1 MNTKT
6 NVLNNLAP
14 SVKKADKALDM
25 AAIFWFLVALMG
37 QWLFVYY
44 IIVHFG
50 GAAIKGDTESW
61 NDSTISGHV
70 PGDTIGNIVF
80 AMHIFMAAVIT
91 FGGTLQLI
99 PQLRKRALNLHRWN
113 GRIFIFTAYI
123 MAIGGLYL
131 VWVRGATLSLNG
143 AWAITL
149 NAAAILIFAS
159 LAIRTARAGNI
170 TAHRKWALRLY
181 LMVNGVWFF
190 RIGFMAWIMINQ
202 GPVGSTENLDGPFDL
217 FWSYANFL
225 LPLAV
230 LELYFYTQ
238 NRAGTKGK
246 YAMAGI
252 LFLLTLLMGLGIVA
266 AFLFMWKPYL

>member
-1 MNTKT
+1 MKTTTNTLYNAT
-6 NVLNNLAP
+6 P
-14 SVKKADKALDM
+14 STQKADKALHI
-25 AAIFWFLVALMG
+25 AAVFWFLVAVIG
-37 QWLFVYY
+37 QWAFVYY

-50 GAAIKGDTESW
+50 GAAINGDTASW
-61 NDSTISGHV
+61 NDSTIAGHV
-70 PGDTIGNIVF
+70 PGDTVGNLVF
-80 AMHIFMAAVIT
+80 GMHVFMAAVIT

-99 PQLRKRALNLHRWN
+99 PQLRKRALALHRWN
-113 GRIFIFTAYI
+113 GRIFIFTAYM

-131 VWVRGATLSLNG
+131 VWVRGAVLSTNG

-149 NAAAILIFAS
+149 NATLILVFAT
-159 LAIRTARAGNI
+159 LAIRTAQARNI
-170 TAHRKWALRLY
+170 PAHRKWALRLY

-217 FWSYANFL
+217 FWAYANFL

-230 LELYFYTQ
+230 LEGYLYTQ
-238 NRAGTKGK
+238 KRAGTKGT

-252 LFLLTLLMGLGIVA
+252 LVLLTLLMALGIVA
-266 AFLFMWKPYL
+266 AFLFMWQPYL

>member
-1 MNTKT
+1 MNSEI
-6 NVLNNLAP
+6 N
-14 SVKKADKALDM
+14 SVPIVIDKADKALNIS
-25 AAIFWFLVALMG
+25 AIIWFLVAVVG

-50 GAAIKGDTESW
+50 GAVIKTDTESW

-70 PGDTIGNIVF
+70 PGDTMGNLIF
-80 AMHIFMAAVIT
+80 AMHVFMAAVIT
-91 FGGTLQLI
+91 FGGTLQLV
-99 PQLRKRALNLHRWN
+99 PQLRKRALALHRWN

-131 VWVRGATLSLNG
+131 VWVRGSVLSTNG

-149 NAAAILIFAS
+149 NAVLILTFAT
-159 LAIRTARAGNI
+159 LAIRTARARNI
-170 TAHRKWALRLY
+170 TAHRKWALRAY

-190 RIGFMAWIMINQ
+190 RVGFMAWIMINQ

-230 LELYFYTQ
+230 LELYLYTQ
-238 NRAGTKGK
+238 NRAGARGK
-246 YAMAGI
+246 YAMAGG